1 MIRNAIT
8 KLAEHNFTPTN
19 VRVKYAIIDGDLP
32 PDSLTALK
40 RVAGVS
46 NVVPDD
52 KRGFQFLARTWNYTM
67 NAMIQF
73 KMLIESFRRKYGD
86 ETYLES
92 IPIFI
97 ALKTLYPKDEEL
109 KILEESLDYAGKGG
123 LKHIETIVNDNPE
136 RLNPVLDILR
146 GGK

>member
-1 MIRNAIT
+1 
-8 KLAEHNFTPTN
+8 
-19 VRVKYAIIDGDLP
+19 
-32 PDSLTALK
+32 
-40 RVAGVS
+40 
-46 NVVPDD
+46 
-52 KRGFQFLARTWNYTM
+52 M